1 YITLQKLKLSHLLTS
16 HNIATSLNDRVIQY
30 REINRHMAPQ
40 KYEKVYCISC
50 QYQCEIYPRPTIKS
64 INCIETRYCVWPDK
78 NIYLKNGV
86 HCFLINKHYNFSN
99 SGFIFVDFSRYNIR
113 LFTND
118 KWIEYLIKTGLRI
131 VLIADR
137 LAQPLALFWKHR
149 CQQIVSIINTSD
161 TRDEIEKKIQ
171 LSFLGQRDGRGYRQK
186 LSDQEVLVL
195 DLLLAEKSV
204 KQIANELQMAEKRIY
219 AIKLSLQN
227 KMGGRGKLNIILSG

>member
-1 YITLQKLKLSHLLTS
+1 
-16 HNIATSLNDRVIQY
+16 
-30 REINRHMAPQ
+30 
-40 KYEKVYCISC
+40 
-50 QYQCEIYPRPTIKS
+50 
-64 INCIETRYCVWPDK
+64 
-78 NIYLKNGV
+78 V

-99 SGFIFVDFSRYNIR
+99 SGYIFVDFSRYNIR

-195 DLLLAEKSV
+195 DLYSQKSR
-204 KQIANELQMAEKRIY
+204 LKR
-219 AIKLSLQN
+219 
-227 KMGGRGKLNIILSG
+227 

>member
-1 YITLQKLKLSHLLTS
+1 
-16 HNIATSLNDRVIQY
+16 
-30 REINRHMAPQ
+30 
-40 KYEKVYCISC
+40 
-50 QYQCEIYPRPTIKS
+50 
-64 INCIETRYCVWPDK
+64 
-78 NIYLKNGV
+78 V

-99 SGFIFVDFSRYNIR
+99 SGYIFVDFSRYNIR

-118 KWIEYLIKTGLRI
+118 KWIEYLLKTGLRV

-137 LAQPLALFWKHR
+137 LAQPLALYWKHR

-161 TRDEIEKKIQ
+161 TRNEIEKKIQ

-204 KQIANELQMAEKRIY
+204 KEIANELQMAEKGSTQSSSACRIRWEAEEVKHY
-219 AIKLSLQN
+219 SIWIKSLSVFVAITP
-227 KMGGRGKLNIILSG
+227 

>member
-1 YITLQKLKLSHLLTS
+1 
-16 HNIATSLNDRVIQY
+16 
-30 REINRHMAPQ
+30 MAPQ
-40 KYEKVYCISC
+40 KYEKVHCISC

-113 LFTND
+113 LFTNN
-118 KWIEYLIKTGLRI
+118 KWLEYLIKTGLRV

-137 LAQPLALFWKHR
+137 LAQPLALYWKHR
-149 CQQIVSIINTSD
+149 CQQIISIINASD
-161 TRDEIEKKIQ
+161 TRHEIGKKIQ

-195 DLLLAEKSV
+195 DLFTRRKV
-204 KQIANELQMAEKRIY
+204 D
-219 AIKLSLQN
+219 
-227 KMGGRGKLNIILSG
+227 

>member
-1 YITLQKLKLSHLLTS
+1 M
-16 HNIATSLNDRVIQY
+16 V
-30 REINRHMAPQ
+30 PQ
-40 KYEKVYCISC
+40 KYEKAYCISC

-64 INCIETRYCVWPDK
+64 IRCIETHYCVWPDK

-99 SGFIFVDFSRYNIR
+99 SGYVFVDFSRYNIR

-118 KWIEYLIKTGLRI
+118 KWIVYLIKTGLRI

-137 LAQPLALFWKHR
+137 LAQPLALYWKHR
-149 CQQIVSIINTSD
+149 CQQILSIIYTSD
-161 TRDEIEKKIQ
+161 TRNEIERKIH
-171 LSFLGQRDGRGYRQK
+171 LSFLGQKDGRGYRQK
-186 LSDQEVLVL
+186 LSAQEVLVL

-204 KQIANELQMAEKRIY
+204 KEIAQELQMAEKRIY

>member
-1 YITLQKLKLSHLLTS
+1 
-16 HNIATSLNDRVIQY
+16 
-30 REINRHMAPQ
+30 M
-40 KYEKVYCISC
+40 
-50 QYQCEIYPRPTIKS
+50 
-64 INCIETRYCVWPDK
+64 WPDK

-99 SGFIFVDFSRYNIR
+99 SGYVFVDFSRYNIR

-137 LAQPLALFWKHR
+137 LAQPLALYWKHR
-149 CQQIVSIINTSD
+149 CQQILSIIYTSD
-161 TRDEIEKKIQ
+161 TRNEIERKIH
-171 LSFLGQRDGRGYRQK
+171 LSFLGQKDGRGYRQK
-186 LSDQEVLVL
+186 LSAQEVLVL

-204 KQIANELQMAEKRIY
+204 KEIAQELRMAEKRIY